1 MLFSAFY
8 SVCMLTEYS
17 KADRRRS
24 SPDSPLDFFSESR
37 IRSTIRILAIIVSSV
52 LPILSIVVLYFIKS
66 NIVRLGVIVAF
77 NVLCSTAL
85 AVLTHA
91 TNSEIITA
99 AAT

>member
-1 MLFSAFY
+1 MLFTAFY

-37 IRSTIRILAIIVSSV
+37 IRSIRIIAIIVSSV